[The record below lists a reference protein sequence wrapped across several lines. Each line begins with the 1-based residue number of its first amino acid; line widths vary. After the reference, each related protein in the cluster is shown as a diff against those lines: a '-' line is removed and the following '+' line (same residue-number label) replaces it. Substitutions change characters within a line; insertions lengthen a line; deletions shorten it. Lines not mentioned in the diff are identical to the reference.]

1 MTDTI
6 IKQYSKRPNKEYIAE
21 FYNYVFSTLNNLID
35 TDLEKNLKLV
45 FISYLINENT
55 IIFFKNKNDKL
66 QIGRLSRVITRDENL
81 LPIDLTART
90 FDGTMYNL
98 IEGEYVIYYNPIPIS
113 YLRAKIEEIS
123 GIEKI
128 TNYLRKLYKVPV
140 IFQSKD
146 SKGLKAIKDF
156 IKRIFSVDDEVCTIT
171 NDGIDLSKQINK
183 IDLKIDYI
191 TDKLLDENES
201 LKEDILEILGIYKN
215 TSSNR
220 ERVNEQE
227 LIIANSLTTVNKLG
241 LEDSLKILFNEIE
254 SVLGFKYS
262 VDLNINKI
270 FDVMKGDE

>member
-1 MTDTI
+1 M
-6 IKQYSKRPNKEYIAE
+6 KEYRCKQC
-21 FYNYVFSTLNNLID
+21 N
-35 TDLEKNLKLV
+35 KLL
-45 FISYLINENT
+45 FKGKYFG
-55 IIFFKNKNDKL
+55 II
-66 QIGRLSRVITRDENL
+66 
-81 LPIDLTART
+81 
-90 FDGTMYNL
+90 
-98 IEGEYVIYYNPIPIS
+98 
-113 YLRAKIEEIS
+113 EILC
-123 GIEKI
+123 
-128 TNYLRKLYKVPV
+128 NR
-140 IFQSKD
+140 
-146 SKGLKAIKDF
+146 
-156 IKRIFSVDDEVCTIT
+156 C
-171 NDGIDLSKQINK
+171 KQINK